1 MPKTTYEDIYALV
14 RQVPRGQVATYGQI
28 ALLVGRCTPRMVGYA
43 MAGLDFDSDVPWHRV
58 INRLGRI
65 SPRAGDGAE
74 LQRTLLQREG
84 VGFDAEGVIPLRKYR
99 WPGPCATEQESEL
112 TQGPPVDREL
122 PKAARRQERDV
133 P

>member
-1 MPKTTYEDIYALV
+1 MAKTTYADIYSMV
-14 RQVPRGQVATYGQI
+14 RQVPRGQVSTYGQI

-74 LQRTLLQREG
+74 LQRELLRREG
-84 VGFDAEGVIPLRKYR
+84 VGFDDTGAIPLPKYR
-99 WPGPCATEQESEL
+99 W
-112 TQGPPVDREL
+112 QGPKV
-122 PKAARRQERDV
+122 AERD
-133 P
+133 PDS

>member
-1 MPKTTYEDIYALV
+1 MV
-14 RQVPRGQVATYGQI
+14 RQVPKGQVATYGQI

-74 LQRTLLQREG
+74 LQRHLLYQEG
-84 VGFDAEGVIPLRKYR
+84 VGFDAAGVVPLQKYR
-99 WPGPCATEQESEL
+99 WPGPHAAEPGPEP
-112 TQGPPVDREL
+112 TQTPLR
-122 PKAARRQERDV
+122 
-133 P
+133 

>member
-1 MPKTTYEDIYALV
+1 MV

-65 SPRAGDGAE
+65 SPRAGDGADM
-74 LQRTLLQREG
+74 QRQLLSREG
-84 VGFDAEGVIPLRKYR
+84 VGFDVKGVILLQKYR
-99 WPGPCATEQESEL
+99 WRGPYGMGEDPAKQPCNEEA
-112 TQGPPVDREL
+112 
-122 PKAARRQERDV
+122 KRRRM
-133 P
+133 